1 MGQAGVTEDYIC
13 KGTATSP
20 ASSSPVP
27 GGAHTTACVVPGF
40 ILPNRLACQL
50 AHIHIQNLPEVL
62 VKKAQVRTGQVE
74 GKQVTSQVK
83 LEAATQRVSGEVTAN
98 TLPMGDAV
106 PGSQVPAFS

>member
-1 MGQAGVTEDYIC
+1 MY

-40 ILPNRLACQL
+40 ILPNRLASKL
-50 AHIHIQNLPEVL
+50 AHIHIQSLSGVL
-62 VKKAQVRTGQVE
+62 VKRAQVSTGQVE

-98 TLPMGDAV
+98 TLPTGDAV